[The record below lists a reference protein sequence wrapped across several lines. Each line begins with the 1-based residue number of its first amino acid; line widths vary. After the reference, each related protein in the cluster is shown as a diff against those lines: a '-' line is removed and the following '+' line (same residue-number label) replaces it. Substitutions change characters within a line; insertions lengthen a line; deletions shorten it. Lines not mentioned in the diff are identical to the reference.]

1 MASQQFEI
9 LPTKNIAKKYAELT
23 NAFLIESFYEEK
35 SFICCFIRDLTFA
48 NICNA
53 INEIVSDEENDFYKL
68 KISIFDGYLDDFYKH
83 FKLVNLEC
91 KNNNVVVEYSLAGI
105 REFLPECINYSSM
118 EDEYP
123 TDCLGDYCNK
133 ITFAI
138 NDIDQSILQTNGKEN
153 EFVIKGLFHRFE

>member
-1 MASQQFEI
+1 MEEQFEI

-23 NAFLIESFYEEK
+23 NAFLLEGFYKKK

-68 KISIFDGYLDDFYKH
+68 KISIFDGCLDDFYKH
-83 FKLVNLEC
+83 FKLVKLYC
-91 KNNNVVVEYSLAGI
+91 KNNNVVVEYSIAGI
-105 REFLPECINYSSM
+105 RN
-118 EDEYP
+118 DR
-123 TDCLGDYCNK
+123 NK
-133 ITFAI
+133 ITFVI
-138 NDIDQSILQTNGKEN
+138 KNIDQSILQTNGKEN